1 MSTVLPLTPP
11 ATVPGDYVFIDQPE
25 HLQQWLAETE
35 AHMQA
40 TGENRCCLDTEAD
53 SLHHY
58 HEKLC
63 LLQVACAGRYA
74 LVDPL
79 AIADVSGLL
88 ALLDRHELWFHGSDY
103 DLTMLKRTYDWA
115 PKVVRD
121 TQIAARLVGFRQF
134 GLAALIQAVF
144 GLQLSKASQ
153 KADWSRRP
161 LPEHMLSYAVDDVR
175 YLIPLA
181 DYLMSQL
188 RHKGREQWFEQSCQ
202 ELQEDVAARSM
213 APKEDPWRVQGSGRL
228 HAKGLAILK
237 AMWEWREGIAMER
250 DIPCYRVMSNKQM
263 VSYAETFELGG
274 VMDPPGGW
282 RPRWKKEFHD
292 LVATVFRAGQA
303 SWPSRVK
310 KVKARLTD
318 AQKDQIDRLCGLRD
332 KEADKLDIE
341 GSLLGSRG
349 TLEEVIT
356 QPEGLDLLMPW
367 QRQILA
373 APLAQVQSQP
383 ATPAPAGEDAAAA
396 APAAA
401 AQEPASAEAAATAS
415 SSDDGDETP
424 QAAA

>member
-1 MSTVLPLTPP
+1 MSDVLPLTPP
-11 ATVPGDYVFIDQPE
+11 VTVPGDYVFIDKAE
-25 HLQQWLAETE
+25 DLQLWLQETE

-79 AIADVSGLL
+79 AIEDVSGLL

-103 DLTMLKRTYDWA
+103 DLTMLRRTYDWA

-134 GLAALIQAVF
+134 GLAALIHAVF

-181 DYLMSQL
+181 DYLMKQL
-188 RHKGREQWFEQSCQ
+188 RDKGREAWFEQSCQ
-202 ELQEDVAARSM
+202 SLQADVAARSLLT
-213 APKEDPWRVQGSGRL
+213 KEDPWRVQGSGRL
-228 HAKGLAILK
+228 HSKGLAILK
-237 AMWEWREGIAMER
+237 AMWEWREGIAKER

-263 VSYAETFELGG
+263 VGYAETFEIGG
-274 VMDPPGGW
+274 VMNPPAGW

-292 LVATVFRAGQA
+292 LVADVFRAGQA
-303 SWPSRVK
+303 AWPQRIK
-310 KVKARLTD
+310 KAKARLSDT
-318 AQKDQIDRLCGLRD
+318 QRDQIDKLCGLRD
-332 KEADKLDIE
+332 QIAAGLDIDS
-341 GSLLGSRG
+341 SLLGSRS
-349 TLEEVIT
+349 TLEEVVAEEAGT
-356 QPEGLDLLMPW
+356 ASLMDW
-367 QRQILA
+367 QREILKQ
-373 APLAQVQSQP
+373 PLTDVLNPQ
-383 ATPAPAGEDAAAA
+383 
-396 APAAA
+396 
-401 AQEPASAEAAATAS
+401 
-415 SSDDGDETP
+415 P
-424 QAAA
+424 QAA

>member
-1 MSTVLPLTPP
+1 MSDVLPLTPP
-11 ATVPGDYVFIDQPE
+11 TTTPGDYVFIDTPE
-25 HLQQWLAETE
+25 HLQQWLQETE

-79 AIADVSGLL
+79 AIGDVSGLL

-103 DLTMLKRTYDWA
+103 DLTMLRRTYDWA

-181 DYLMSQL
+181 DYLMKL
-188 RHKGREQWFEQSCQ
+188 LKGKHREAWFEQSCLD
-202 ELQEDVAARSM
+202 LQEDVAARSM

-228 HAKGLAILK
+228 HSKGLAILK
-237 AMWEWREGIAMER
+237 AMWGWRENIAMER

-263 VSYAETFELGG
+263 VTYAETFEAGG
-274 VMDPPGGW
+274 VMNPPGGW

-292 LVATVFRAGQA
+292 LVAEVFRAGQA
-303 SWPSRVK
+303 AWPQRVK
-310 KVKARLTD
+310 KAKARLSDT
-318 AQKDQIDRLCGLRD
+318 QRDQIDRLCGLRD
-332 KEADKLDIE
+332 KIAEALDLE
-341 GSLLGSRG
+341 SSLLGSRS
-349 TLEEVIT
+349 TLEEVVAEEAGINV
-356 QPEGLDLLMPW
+356 LMPW
-367 QRQILA
+367 QRDLLKEPLGEILTS
-373 APLAQVQSQP
+373 P
-383 ATPAPAGEDAAAA
+383 PAPETA
-396 APAAA
+396 
-401 AQEPASAEAAATAS
+401 ASAA
-415 SSDDGDETP
+415 
-424 QAAA
+424 